1 MRVLL
6 LSLLIATPALAA
18 PRVQPELPSPDARY
32 STGTTVTATDTDAW
46 WTLMNDPAL
55 DGLVKEALE
64 NSPDLGSA
72 QARMN
77 QAAGATMGSLSPLL
91 PSASFDVGVSGSP
104 SANAAN
110 QISPQLTQFFE
121 DIQTLMAQLPGPPA
135 DDPNDDE
142 EEDPDVTWNGSAL
155 LNLGLNID
163 FGSSALKV
171 RAARLDEAAAKGDR
185 DGAARLL
192 VQQVVASWLDVRNA
206 RARVRI
212 VEGQIET
219 NRSLLELTRRRFEG
233 GDARG
238 LDVLQQQQQLASTR
252 ALLPQSNQI
261 LRLRE
266 VQLATLL
273 GRDPA
278 APNLPD
284 GVGLP
289 ELSPQ
294 PGLGTPADLLEQ
306 RPDLV
311 SAKARFESAKA
322 RAISS
327 GLSLAPTLRLGGNL
341 GWGYRWFHEWDSWET
356 YGISASLSVPIFSGL
371 LRHGALR
378 QSLAGQDAAAHAL
391 TSAVR
396 AARAEVE
403 SALAREDTERERIA
417 ALTEVLDLSR
427 VAYEESTRQY
437 AAGLVNYL
445 TVLTSLASYQAA
457 ELNQLQAKRD
467 LLGARA
473 DLHTALGSTW
483 TRRLQ

>member
-294 PGLGTPADLLEQ
+294 PGLGTPADLLLYLLE
-306 RPDLV
+306 RLKVEIGLISFLV
-311 SAKARFESAKA
+311 KL
-322 RAISS
+322 I
-327 GLSLAPTLRLGGNL
+327 
-341 GWGYRWFHEWDSWET
+341 
-356 YGISASLSVPIFSGL
+356 
-371 LRHGALR
+371 
-378 QSLAGQDAAAHAL
+378 
-391 TSAVR
+391 
-396 AARAEVE
+396 
-403 SALAREDTERERIA
+403 
-417 ALTEVLDLSR
+417 
-427 VAYEESTRQY
+427 
-437 AAGLVNYL
+437 
-445 TVLTSLASYQAA
+445 
-457 ELNQLQAKRD
+457 
-467 LLGARA
+467 
-473 DLHTALGSTW
+473 
-483 TRRLQ
+483 